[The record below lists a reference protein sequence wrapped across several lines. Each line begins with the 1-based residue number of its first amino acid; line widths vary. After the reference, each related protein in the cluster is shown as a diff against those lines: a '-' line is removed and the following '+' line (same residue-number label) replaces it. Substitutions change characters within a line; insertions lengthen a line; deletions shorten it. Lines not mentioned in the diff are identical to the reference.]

1 MKAQKIDAQTWED
14 MVFDR
19 RNKAYGAYFIRRIYQ
34 RNVVIAFSLATV
46 IVALVLA
53 FPSIAKFFE
62 AQTTNEETSLKQ
74 VKYTDLAP
82 PPPIDK
88 NTPPPPKLDVP
99 PPVKTIIKFLP
110 PKVTEK
116 EIAEEEEMPTIEEVK
131 ANDTGAENIEGT
143 GDVIFD
149 EPVEEAVKSEGDE
162 DIIFTV
168 VEQQAEFPGGFEA
181 MGKFLSK
188 NMKYPAVAR
197 RMGIEGSVFV
207 SFVIDKEGKISD
219 PQVIKGISAECDKEA
234 IRVIQ
239 LMPPWKP
246 GKQNG
251 QPVRCRF
258 VLPIKFRL
266 AV

>member
-1 MKAQKIDAQTWED
+1 MKAEGIDKSRWED
-14 MVFDR
+14 IVFEN
-19 RNKAYGAYFIRRIYQ
+19 RNKAYGAYFIRNIYG
-34 RNVVIAFSLATV
+34 RHVLLACLITIVIMAF
-46 IVALVLA
+46 VLA
-53 FPSIAKFFE
+53 FPSIAEFFKGR
-62 AQTTNEETSLKQ
+62 EEVEDIALKQ

-110 PKVTEK
+110 PKVTDK
-116 EIAEEEEMPTIEEVK
+116 EIVEEEEMPTIEEIKV
-131 ANDTGAENIEGT
+131 NDVGAENVEGT
-143 GDVIFD
+143 GEIVFD
-149 EPVEEAVKSEGDE
+149 EPVEEVVKEGNDE

-168 VEQQAEFPGGFEA
+168 VEQQAEFEGGFEA
-181 MGKFLSK
+181 MAKFLGK
-188 NMKYPAVAR
+188 NMKYPAQAR

-207 SFVIDKEGKISD
+207 SFIIDKDGNISD
-219 PQVIKGISAECDKEA
+219 PQVIKGISADCDKEA
-234 IRVIQ
+234 VRVVK

-251 QPVRCRF
+251 KAVKCRF
-258 VLPIKFRL
+258 VLPIKFKL